1 MSTFSS
7 WSVLGRR
14 DLSMEDSDATLN
26 MMIAFFGIAFFTL
39 CLASSLVML
48 RRIRIQ
54 RQLIAQGGLPQY
66 QDLEHQQVRN
76 INRLNIHTSDG
87 HSSVLLINGRP
98 MLSDPSS
105 PPHSPNNVPEIHIT
119 FPDEHDAQG
128 RQQHGRVVVVRV
140 GDTSI
145 GLEPYK
151 EEQLPA
157 YQKENAGDFYSI
169 DMNQIGGLR
178 EKERTQSS

>member
-1 MSTFSS
+1 MSTFSF
-7 WSVLGRR
+7 LGRR
-14 DLSMEDSDATLN
+14 DLNMGSGDSTLN
-26 MMIAFFGIAFFTL
+26 LMIAFLGIVFFSL

-48 RRIRIQ
+48 RRIRMQ
-54 RQLIAQGGLPQY
+54 RQRNLEDGLPKY
-66 QDLEHQQVRN
+66 QDLEHQQGRN
-76 INRLNIHTSDG
+76 INRLNIHTADG
-87 HSSVLLINGRP
+87 RSSVLLVNGRP
-98 MLSDPSS
+98 MLSDPNL
-105 PPHSPNNVPEIHIT
+105 PPHSPSNVPEIHIT

-128 RQQHGRVVVVRV
+128 RQQNGRVVVVRV

-169 DMNQIGGLR
+169 DMNQIGGLK